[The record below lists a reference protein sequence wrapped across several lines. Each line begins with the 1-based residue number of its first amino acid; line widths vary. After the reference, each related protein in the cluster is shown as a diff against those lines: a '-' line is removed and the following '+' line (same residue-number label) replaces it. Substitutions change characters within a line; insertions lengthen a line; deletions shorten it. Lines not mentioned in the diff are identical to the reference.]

1 MTRLDIYTK
10 SGIRLDLQ
18 AGTKVNF
25 NFQLNNFNEVT
36 NRQCTYTNTFTIPA
50 TDKNKGVLRALGR
63 IQVILQ
69 NGSDYFLGYLIVRKE
84 LADNK
89 GFECNFYTDLF
100 NFSEAIKAKKINELD
115 FSEYDFLWS
124 TDNLGASPN
133 LSTYFDATEGVV
145 TLIDYENIVDNTTIT
160 YKNGAGV
167 FGTVGIY
174 FKDVMQKVFDSI
186 GWTYTGAVLNSDLYN
201 ALVMPLMSRT
211 GIEPEQLY
219 VDVASEKTHFYQNS
233 ILSIINE
240 NITNIFTNE
249 ISDIYNRF
257 DTTNGYQTNIGGNYK
272 FYIEIECNLSHSN
285 TFTSTAVNFVF
296 KNNGVTFA
304 TLNSM
309 SSYENGKYKHTYFYN
324 EALPN
329 GANNKIT
336 VHAVTDNFTLPLYI
350 YSAKFNITVS
360 ELATNFLPYDTQ
372 YLINSNLPS
381 IAYADMLKI
390 FYQLFFVI
398 PIVDAQNKSI
408 EFIQFDEIYNSRETA
423 TDISELIDY
432 KTISKT
438 NLSTYAQKNYARY
451 QKTEIMP
458 FDLNRFRTI
467 DNDALPP
474 EMDFLNIKMP
484 CTDNYGVL
492 LHDFSLCRL
501 DFTNSDFRLIC
512 VLPVDDASKPVTL
525 KVDGGIDYNITKY
538 HTTYFSPVPQVAHSL
553 GFDYILNRY
562 YNNFFIVLNNYE
574 VLNLQMLLKDVNVNN
589 IDLKKLFYIKDK
601 GGYYYINKISGFTDR
616 ENLTNV
622 ELIKMI

>member
-10 SGIRLDLQ
+10 SGIRLDLE

-84 LADNK
+84 LADGK

-100 NFSEAIKAKKINELD
+100 NFTEAIKAKKINELD
-115 FSEYDFLWS
+115 FSEYNFTWN
-124 TDNLGASPN
+124 TDNLGVLPN

-145 TLIDYENIVDNTTIT
+145 TLIDFENIVDNTTIT

-174 FKDVMQKVFDSI
+174 FKDVMQKLFSSI
-186 GWTYTGAVLNSDLYN
+186 GWAYTGAVLNSDLYN
-201 ALVMPLMSRT
+201 SLVMPLMSRT

-219 VDVASEKTHFYQNS
+219 VDVASDKSFSTSNT
-233 ILSIINE
+233 NTVVD
-240 NITNIFTNE
+240 ITEIFTNE

-257 DTTNGYQTNIGGNYK
+257 DTVNGYQVTNLQASFIMSLVV
-272 FYIEIECNLSHSN
+272 ECSMPRGDE
-285 TFTSTAVNFVF
+285 FGEVF
-296 KNNGVTFA
+296 FRLKRNGTDNITDVYGF
-304 TLNSM
+304 
-309 SSYENGKYKHTYFYN
+309 SSVLKNGKHIHRYYFYP
-324 EALPN
+324 AYF
-329 GANNKIT
+329 GGDYT
-336 VHAVTDNFTLPLYI
+336 VQMVRATPFLKTEI
-350 YSAKFNITVS
+350 YSARLTVTVE
-360 ELATNFLPYDTQ
+360 ELATQYFPYGSK
-372 YLINSNLPS
+372 YIINDNLPA

-438 NLSTYAQKNYARY
+438 NLSAYAQKNYARY

-458 FDLNRFRTI
+458 FDLNRYREI
-467 DNDALPP
+467 NNDALPI

-512 VLPVDDASKPVTL
+512 VLPVDDVSKPVTV

-538 HTTYFSPVPQVAHSL
+538 HTTYFSPIPQVAHSL
-553 GFDYILNRY
+553 GFDYILNQFY
-562 YNNFFIVLNNYE
+562 SNFFKVLNNYE